1 MSFDLGDIKNRIVE
15 LAGANGRPAIPADQ
29 RPRIV
34 SRHPDDARPAP
45 SFFPQPER
53 RPDQVPRTADVVVA
67 EIRDHDVEIMRL
79 CNELLRRGGQR
90 EEASEELKAILEVNT
105 AKAHRMLDSSERI
118 REHFFG
124 PRPSVQSDAPQEAA
138 ETPQDCADPPPS
150 ETNLQAAAG

>member
-15 LAGANGRPAIPADQ
+15 LAGANGRPAIAANQ

-34 SRHPDDARPAP
+34 SRHPDDERPAP

-53 RPDQVPRTADVVVA
+53 QPNQAPRTADVVVA

-79 CNELLRRGGQR
+79 CNELLRRGALR
-90 EEASEELKAILEVNT
+90 EDASEELKDILDVNT
-105 AKAHRMLDSSERI
+105 AKAHRILDSSERI

-124 PRPSVQSDAPQEAA
+124 PRPSVQSDAPPEAA
-138 ETPQDCADPPPS
+138 ETPQDCADAAPP
-150 ETNLQAAAG
+150 ETNLQAAAS